1 METAMATVGA
11 VLVVAFPAFLA
22 LGRSY
27 TRRHR
32 PLWPDVE
39 PLGTSKGAHEADR

>member
-27 TRRHR
+27 SRRHR
-32 PLWPDVE
+32 PLWPDVG
-39 PLGTSKGAHEADR
+39 PLEASKVPEEAER